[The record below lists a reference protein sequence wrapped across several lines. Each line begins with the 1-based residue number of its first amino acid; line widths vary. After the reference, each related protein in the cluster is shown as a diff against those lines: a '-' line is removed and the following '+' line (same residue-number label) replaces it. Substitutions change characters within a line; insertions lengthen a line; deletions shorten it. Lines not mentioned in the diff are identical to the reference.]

1 MEFASNSA
9 GTRERRSP
17 RRFPP
22 GLRRPPAHFLESVTA
37 IASVAGAWCPSLSP
51 DGQQVAY
58 VTDRAGFPQLEVCGV
73 AAGDAPAAV
82 VSGPEQ
88 EIISV
93 AWSPDGQWLSYLVSP
108 GGSIRAELHMVRPD
122 GTDRRLVA
130 GGGGLETVFAGLWT
144 GQGDRYVFSIA
155 DGISADAAVWFA
167 DVATGELRPVPAS
180 VGIGFCVVT
189 SISADA
195 SRLVVR
201 CGPRNRR
208 RLLLLDSTAN
218 LAPIPLLGNDFPD
231 GGDTGEDGRFVPG
244 NGAVYLRTSAGRDRM
259 ALCSVPLDDDGR
271 PGAMTVLTDRPD
283 ADLEFYAVRADGR
296 SVVLVWNVEGESRL
310 QIGDLITGATVD
322 VLLPYPVLPG
332 WSLGRDGN
340 SMIAEMTGPTRPR
353 CLLELQLPPVG
364 SDVALQVPMDDRP
377 WRLLD
382 GPLSEALP
390 QSVVEPTLHRYKS
403 HDGLPLSGWLY
414 RPQTAH
420 GPSPTVVAFHGGPES
435 QERPAFSLLTQ
446 SLVAAGITVF
456 APNVRGSSGYGAA
469 FMAADD
475 GAARPDS
482 FQDVPAT
489 VDYLVDTGLAA
500 VGRIGVQGWSYGGYL
515 ALTALSRWPALFA
528 AGATHAGMSDLL
540 SFFAETEPWMAA
552 ASVTE
557 YGDPVLEADLL
568 RALSPLTHLSQ
579 VRSPTLLVHGDRD
592 TNVPVNESVRAHA
605 ALHAAGIPT
614 ELVLLPGEGHTI
626 VGASRRAELALAVC
640 SWFVRWL
647 VPE

>member
-1 MEFASNSA
+1 MEFVSNSA
-9 GTRERRSP
+9 GTRERPGP

-22 GLRRPPAHFLESVTA
+22 GLRRPPAHFLHSVTA

-51 DGQQVAY
+51 DGQRVAY

-73 AAGDAPAAV
+73 AAGDASAAV
-82 VSGPEQ
+82 VSGPDQ

-108 GGSIRAELHMVRPD
+108 GGSIRAELHVVRPD

-144 GQGDRYVFSIA
+144 GQGGRYVFSIA
-155 DGISADAAVWFA
+155 DGISPDAAVWFA
-167 DVATGELRPVPAS
+167 DMATGELRLVPAS

-189 SISADA
+189 SISADGL
-195 SRLVVR
+195 RLVVR

-208 RLLLLDSTAN
+208 RLLLLDATADVP
-218 LAPIPLLGNDFPD
+218 PIPLLVKDFPQ
-231 GGDTGEDGRFVPG
+231 GGDTGEDGRFLPG

-259 ALCSVPLDDDGR
+259 ALCSVRLDDEGR
-271 PGAMTVLTDRPD
+271 PGAMTVLAGRPD
-283 ADLEFYAVRADGR
+283 ADLEFYAVRGDGR
-296 SVVLVWNVEGESRL
+296 SVVLVWNVDGESCL
-310 QIGDLITGATVD
+310 QIGDLITGAAVD
-322 VLLPYPVLPG
+322 VPLPHPVLPG
-332 WSLGRDGN
+332 WSLGSDGS
-340 SMIAEMTGPTRPR
+340 SMIAELTGPTRPR
-353 CLLELQLPPVG
+353 CLVELQLPPLGTDVG
-364 SDVALQVPMDDRP
+364 QYVPVYGRS
-377 WRLLD
+377 RLLD
-382 GPLSEALP
+382 GPPADALP
-390 QSVVEPTLHRYKS
+390 DAVVEPRLHRYAS
-403 HDGLPLSGWLY
+403 QDGLPLSGWLY

-489 VDYLVDTGLAA
+489 VEYLVDTGLAA
-500 VGRIGVQGWSYGGYL
+500 SGRIGVQGWSYGGYL
-515 ALTALSRWPALFA
+515 ALTALSRWPTLFA

-540 SFFAETEPWMAA
+540 SFFAETERWMAA

-568 RALSPLTHLSQ
+568 RALSPLTHLAQ

-614 ELVLLPGEGHTI
+614 ELVLLPGEGHTT

-640 SWFVRWL
+640 GWFVRWL

>member
-1 MEFASNSA
+1 MEFADGGA
-9 GTRERRSP
+9 GTRERSRP
-17 RRFPP
+17 RHFSS
-22 GLRRPPAHFLESVTA
+22 GARRPDAHFLESVTA
-37 IASVAGAWCPSLSP
+37 IATVAGAWCPSLSP
-51 DGQQVAY
+51 DGSQVAY
-58 VTDRAGFPQLEVCGV
+58 ITDRSGTPRLEICSV
-73 AAGDAPAAV
+73 APGGAATV
-82 VSGPEQ
+82 VSSPDQ
-88 EIISV
+88 EAISV

-108 GGSIRAELHMVRPD
+108 AGSIRAELHVVRPD

-130 GGGGLETVFAGLWT
+130 GGRERETVFAGLWAV
-144 GQGDRYVFSIA
+144 QRDCYVFSVA
-155 DGISADAAVWFA
+155 DGVSPDATVWMADL
-167 DVATGELRPVPAS
+167 ATGELREVPAS

-189 SISADA
+189 SISADG

-208 RLLLLDSTAN
+208 RLLLLDATAKVP
-218 LAPIPLLGNDFPD
+218 PIPLLCNDFPD
-231 GGDTGEDGRFVPG
+231 GGDTGEDGRFGSG
-244 NGAVYLRTSAGRDRM
+244 NRAVYLRTAAGRDRM

-271 PGAMTVLTDRPD
+271 PGAMTVLAARPD
-283 ADLEFYAVRADGR
+283 ADLEFYAVRSDGR

-310 QIGDLITGATVD
+310 QIGDLITGGAVD
-322 VLLPYPVLPG
+322 VELPHPVLPG
-332 WSLGRDGN
+332 WSLCRGGS
-340 SMIAEMTGPTRPR
+340 SMIAELTGPTRPR
-353 CLLELQLPPVG
+353 CLVELQLPPVG
-364 SDVALQVPMDDRP
+364 DDATPGVPTGRQTH
-377 WRLLD
+377 RLLD
-382 GPLSEALP
+382 GPPVGTLP
-390 QSVVEPTLHRYKS
+390 NSVVEPSLHHYVS
-403 HDGLPLSGWLY
+403 LDGLPLSGWLY
-414 RPQTAH
+414 RPRTAH
-420 GPSPTVVAFHGGPES
+420 GPSPTVVSFHGGPES

-489 VDYLVDTGLAA
+489 VSYLLDTGLAA
-500 VGRIGVQGWSYGGYL
+500 PGRIGVQGWSYGGYL
-515 ALTALSRWPALFA
+515 ALTALARWPRMFA
-528 AGATHAGMSDLL
+528 AGTTHAGMSDLL
-540 SFFAETEPWMAA
+540 SFFAETERWMAA

-592 TNVPVNESVRAHA
+592 TNVPVNESIRAHA
-605 ALHAAGIPT
+605 ALHAAGVPT

-626 VGASRRAELALAVC
+626 VGASRRTELALAVC
-640 SWFVRWL
+640 GWFVRWL

>member
-9 GTRERRSP
+9 GTRERPGP

-22 GLRRPPAHFLESVTA
+22 GLRRPPAHFLDLVTA

-51 DGQQVAY
+51 DGQRVAY

-73 AAGDAPAAV
+73 AAGDASAAV
-82 VSGPEQ
+82 VSGPDQ

-108 GGSIRAELHMVRPD
+108 GGSIRAELHVVRPD

-144 GQGDRYVFSIA
+144 GQGGRYVFSIA
-155 DGISADAAVWFA
+155 DGISPDAAVWFA
-167 DVATGELRPVPAS
+167 DMATGELRLVPAS

-189 SISADA
+189 SISADGL
-195 SRLVVR
+195 RLVVR

-208 RLLLLDSTAN
+208 RLLLLDATAEVP
-218 LAPIPLLGNDFPD
+218 PIPLLVKDFPQ
-231 GGDTGEDGRFVPG
+231 GGDTGEDGRFLPG

-259 ALCSVPLDDDGR
+259 ALCSVRLDDEGR
-271 PGAMTVLTDRPD
+271 PGAMTVLAGRPD
-283 ADLEFYAVRADGR
+283 ADLEFYAVRGDGR
-296 SVVLVWNVEGESRL
+296 SVVLVWNVDGESCL
-310 QIGDLITGATVD
+310 QIGDLITGAAVD
-322 VLLPYPVLPG
+322 VPLPHPVLPG
-332 WSLGRDGN
+332 WSLGSDGS
-340 SMIAEMTGPTRPR
+340 SMIAELTGPTRPR
-353 CLLELQLPPVG
+353 CLVELQLPPLGTDVG
-364 SDVALQVPMDDRP
+364 QYVPVYGRS
-377 WRLLD
+377 RLLD
-382 GPLSEALP
+382 GPPADALP
-390 QSVVEPTLHRYKS
+390 DAVVEPTLHRYAS
-403 HDGLPLSGWLY
+403 QDGLPLSGWLY

-489 VDYLVDTGLAA
+489 VEYLVDTGLAA
-500 VGRIGVQGWSYGGYL
+500 SGRIGVQGWSYGGYL
-515 ALTALSRWPALFA
+515 ALTALSRWPTLFA

-540 SFFAETEPWMAA
+540 SFFAETERWMAA

-568 RALSPLTHLSQ
+568 RALSPLTHLAQ

-640 SWFVRWL
+640 GWFVRWL